1 MPRAFWRIRIFFQ
14 GQVVLSFFT
23 RISFRAY
30 QGISFFLIL
39 FCDDGRLD
47 FFGGM
52 EIFCGSFPYMF
63 GLVVVTGVIGY
74 MEKGGLSPN
83 RPGLTSFFGFIFIKK
98 RDDFIG

>member
-47 FFGGM
+47 FFWGWKY
-52 EIFCGSFPYMF
+52 FAALSHTMF

-83 RPGLTSFFGFIFIKK
+83 RPGLTSFFGFIIIKK
-98 RDDFIG
+98 RGGFIG